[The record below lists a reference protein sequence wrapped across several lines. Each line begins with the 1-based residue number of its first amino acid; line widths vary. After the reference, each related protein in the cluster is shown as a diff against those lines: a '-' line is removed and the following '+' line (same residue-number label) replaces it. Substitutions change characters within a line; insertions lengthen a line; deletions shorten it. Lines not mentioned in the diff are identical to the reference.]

1 MQNDVSPAWNHSEQS
16 VGSGKGVLVEVGR
29 ISVAAA
35 SFFSGV
41 WRISVTLAKRNGGD
55 GGILWESHTEYCN
68 SSMMVDSLALQQLI
82 QLLNKLLLIE
92 LQCK

>member
-41 WRISVTLAKRNGGD
+41 WRISAAEARNIVEAGRM
-55 GGILWESHTEYCN
+55 SAAVARN
-68 SSMMVDSLALQQLI
+68 SSGSREDNYIISKAFSGSVQDISDIGQ
-82 QLLNKLLLIE
+82 K
-92 LQCK
+92 KWW